1 MMKERQNQGKT
12 HSKPFSSK
20 ESSPVLLDIVSGR
33 LNKQQGVTAG
43 VVEVLL
49 SDHDASLSVAKRRST
64 SLLKKVAGL
73 DQTDVLHSTDLLSQ
87 SVQHCDA
94 EIVATLLQ
102 HADFASRSK
111 ALPVAMRTNDP
122 AKVQFVMAAG
132 ANAAPFCEEFQE
144 IVQSGSFEM
153 MHAVVAISK
162 TRGPCQSCLNVALDH
177 VVKQG
182 SFRRTQSLVHHGA
195 DVTSHGSRAL
205 LSAVQ
210 SGRADLVKVLTTEV
224 HNPNPKPSP
233 EILDTVVELAY
244 ERIHAGQPVDSDYHA
259 LELCL
264 AAGAYGKGT
273 SRTLARAIRHG
284 RFDVL
289 DMYVRQSVPA
299 FKDEDTGMPIVHA
312 AIATERSEIV
322 KSILSIG
329 LGPSR
334 NEKLEGITQALNL
347 QNHSAGL
354 AIAGLLLQSGLHG
367 DPAVSEVLLSSIKI
381 LCTCSAQVPVPMEA
395 YRNYY
400 GFVKLSLSQGAA
412 DVDHRGGE
420 SVKLAAG
427 SGLIDVL
434 DLLIQRHPSVGS
446 LNNAV
451 TPAMGVH
458 DARTRYNTVKMLLEA
473 GAHGPLVDE
482 ALTQSAKLGQ
492 DNVKLTSMILHY
504 SSVDVA
510 FGRPLVSAV
519 RSGCYEQVKTLVQ
532 LGNPSQATITASWV
546 EVQTVADVD
555 FQMMVYQLFLGT
567 GNVDQ
572 SLCDKGLVGAAAL
585 GHAGK
590 GLCELMLKHGG
601 SPKRRGGQ
609 AMAVAA
615 KSLFFETV
623 ELLSSYVNCPEIYTA
638 AFGALTDSP
647 RWLMSD
653 GHEIARL
660 LLQKGAT
667 GDVVESAFLQA
678 ARHHSMEVVE
688 LLHDHVG
695 TQAFGLALVAA
706 ASDPAR
712 WPSAS
717 DDVLGLV
724 EKLLDSGA
732 ASQYTNDVLL
742 DTVED
747 KHASD
752 GVLETIVETL
762 MTVGDGHADVNY
774 RNGEVLKIAIR
785 RGKPDLLDHI
795 LNCASDKGHLPSQ
808 VAMTEA
814 FAEAITSDRLRD
826 DSIILNMLDV
836 LVKPRSGAPFPDVRA
851 LVSNWG
857 NWAPIFCCIRMHP
870 NSPRLVKRLAKLKCD
885 MEPETYL
892 NLYDDEEVQAEP
904 ANPLLWAV
912 CCTDEHHISSETI
925 EALIKTGANVNYT
938 SKISG
943 ATPLILAAKY
953 NRGDVVAKLVDG
965 KARVSV
971 KDQFDR
977 SALFYA
983 SRVGNVDA
991 VKALT
996 KAKSRVNDGSLHEA
1010 ARELHSNVVQLLRE
1024 AGHSANYPSSDKHHD
1039 GRDALQELA
1048 LLARP
1053 TTSQKAQLED
1063 TIKAL
1068 VTRIDKEDKIK
1079 LLRDSDTPGHK
1090 NAIFLALD
1098 NQDDGCYF
1106 VCKALLD
1113 VAMWKV
1119 VKEETNTYCEL
1130 DPETGARL
1138 YVSPTMY
1145 IKLALSYGHEKYRND
1160 LLELMYRMR
1169 CPDRFFAEEGRE
1181 QPAGVVGMPE
1191 QIAKAELKRKEQE
1204 EKLMQEEAK
1213 HERNLYRKEH
1223 EAAVQREMERLNHEE
1238 KLLHQRE
1245 MEEQKRQQ
1253 AQFTHLQKRMHTA
1266 ESHGQKLEMQAQIAQ
1281 SQQRWALEKA
1291 KFEEMKKLRLNALSE
1306 SKLQREH
1313 ALKISFE
1320 KSISAQKEARQRS
1333 QNMLAQQAA
1342 KRKLVEAKKMQSLK
1356 AAEEKQKLAFKK
1368 KQNDQARGLMRAQIA
1383 NKRQGHNLQMEKVQA
1398 DQQTLRMKA
1407 AMKYFDEKS
1416 RKRIGV

>member
-1 MMKERQNQGKT
+1 MMEERQKQGKT
-12 HSKPFSSK
+12 HSKPLSSK
-20 ESSPVLLDIVSGR
+20 ESGPVLMDIVSGR
-33 LNKQQGVTAG
+33 LDKQQGVTAG

-49 SDHDASLSVAKRRST
+49 SDHDASLSVARRRSS
-64 SLLKKVAGL
+64 SLFKKVAGV
-73 DQTDVLHSTDLLSQ
+73 DQTDILHSTDLLSQ

-132 ANAAPFCEEFQE
+132 ANAAPFCEEFQR

-162 TRGPCQSCLNVALDH
+162 TRGPCQSCLNQALQH

-182 SFRRTQSLVHHGA
+182 SFRRTQSLVHNGA
-195 DVTSHGSRAL
+195 DVTSDGSRAL

-224 HNPNPKPSP
+224 HNPSPKPSP
-233 EILDTVVELAY
+233 EIFDTAVELAY
-244 ERIHAGQPVDSDYHA
+244 ERIHTGQPVDSDYHT

-284 RFDVL
+284 QFNVL
-289 DMYVRQSVPA
+289 DLYVRQSVPA
-299 FKDEDTGMPIVHA
+299 FKDEAAGLPIVHA

-322 KSILSIG
+322 KTILSIG
-329 LGPSR
+329 IGPSKSQ
-334 NEKLEGITQALNL
+334 KLQGLTQALNL
-347 QNHSAGL
+347 QNHSSGL
-354 AIAGLLLQSGLHG
+354 AIAGLLLQSGLNG
-367 DPAVSEVLLSSIKI
+367 DGAVSEALLSSIRI
-381 LCTCSAQVPVPMEA
+381 LCTVSAQVPVPMEA

-400 GFVKLSLSQGAA
+400 GFVKLFLNQRAA
-412 DVDHRGGE
+412 DVDHHGGE
-420 SVKLAAG
+420 PVKLAAG

-434 DLLIQRHPSVGS
+434 DLLIQRQPSVGT

-451 TPAMGVH
+451 ALAMGVH
-458 DARTRYNTVKMLLEA
+458 DARTRYETMKMLLEA

-492 DNVKLTSMILHY
+492 DNVKLTSMILYY

-519 RSGCYEQVKTLVQ
+519 RSGCYGQVKALVG
-532 LGNPSQATITASWV
+532 LGNPSQATITASWG

-555 FQMMVYQLFLGT
+555 FQMMVYQLFLET
-567 GNVDQ
+567 GMVGQ
-572 SLCDKGLVGAAAL
+572 TLCDKGLVGAAAL
-585 GHAGK
+585 GHGGK

-601 SPKRRGGQ
+601 SPTRLGGQ

-615 KSLFFETV
+615 KNLFFETV
-623 ELLSSYVNCPEIYTA
+623 HMLSCYVGCPEIYTA
-638 AFGALTDSP
+638 AFGALTESP
-647 RWLMSD
+647 RWLMS
-653 GHEIARL
+653 GGLSIARL

-678 ARHHSMEVVE
+678 ARHHSVDAVE
-688 LLHDHVG
+688 LLHGHVG
-695 TQAFGLALVAA
+695 SQACGLALVAM
-706 ASDPAR
+706 ASDPTK

-724 EKLLDSGA
+724 ERLLDSGA

-742 DTVED
+742 DTVEAED
-747 KHASD
+747 SSA
-752 GVLETIVETL
+752 GVAEDIVETL
-762 MTVGDGHADVNY
+762 LTVGEGHADVNY
-774 RNGEVLKIAIR
+774 RNGEVLKIVIR
-785 RGKPDLLDHI
+785 RGKIDLLDHI
-795 LNCASDKGHLPSQ
+795 LNCASEKGPAPSQ
-808 VAMTEA
+808 GSMTEA
-814 FAEAITSDRLRD
+814 FAEAITTDRLSD
-826 DSIILNMLDV
+826 DSIILKALDV
-836 LVKPRSGAPFPDVRA
+836 LVKPRSGTPLPDFRAP
-851 LVSNWG
+851 VSSWG
-857 NWAPIFCCIRMHP
+857 NRAPIFCCITMHP
-870 NSPRLVKRLAKLKCD
+870 NSPRLVKRLAKLNCD

-904 ANPLLWAV
+904 ANPLLWSV
-912 CCTDEHHISSETI
+912 CCTDENQISSDTI

-938 SKISG
+938 SQISG

-953 NRGDVVAKLVDG
+953 NRGDVVAKLVVE

-991 VKALT
+991 TKALT
-996 KAKSRVNDGSLHEA
+996 KAKSRINDGSLHEA

-1053 TTSQKAQLED
+1053 TASQTGQLED

-1068 VTRIDKEDKIK
+1068 VTRIDKEDKIQ
-1079 LLRDSDTPGHK
+1079 LLRDSNTPGHK

-1098 NQDDGCYF
+1098 NQNDGCF
-1106 VCKALLD
+1106 LVCKALLD

-1119 VKEETNTYCEL
+1119 VNEETNTYCEL
-1130 DPETGARL
+1130 HPETGARQ

-1145 IKLALSYGHEKYRND
+1145 IKLGLYYGHEKHRKA
-1160 LLELMYRMR
+1160 LLDLMYRMR
-1169 CPDRFFAEEGRE
+1169 CRDRFFAEEGRE
-1181 QPAGVVGMPE
+1181 QPLAVVGMPE
-1191 QIAKAELKRKEQE
+1191 HIAKAELKRKEQE
-1204 EKLMQEEAK
+1204 EKLMQDEAK
-1213 HERNLYRKEH
+1213 HQRNLYRKEH

-1245 MEEQKRQQ
+1245 MQEQKRQQ

-1266 ESHGQKLEMQAQIAQ
+1266 ESHGQKIEMQAQISQ
-1281 SQQRWALEKA
+1281 SQQRWAMEKA
-1291 KFEEMKKLRLNALSE
+1291 KFEEMKKLRMNALSE
-1306 SKLQREH
+1306 SKLQREQ
-1313 ALKISFE
+1313 ALKVSFE
-1320 KSISAQKEARQRS
+1320 KNISAQKEARQRS

-1368 KQNDQARGLMRAQIA
+1368 KQNDQTKGLMRAQIA
-1383 NKRQGHNLQMEKVQA
+1383 NKQEGHNLQMEKVHA

-1407 AMKYFDEKS
+1407 AMKYFDEKN
-1416 RKRIGV
+1416 RKRIGM

>member
-1 MMKERQNQGKT
+1 M
-12 HSKPFSSK
+12 
-20 ESSPVLLDIVSGR
+20 DIVSGR
-33 LNKQQGVTAG
+33 LDKQQGVTAG

-49 SDHDASLSVAKRRST
+49 SEHDASLSVARRRSS
-64 SLLKKVAGL
+64 SLFKKVAGV
-73 DQTDVLHSTDLLSQ
+73 DQTDILHSTDLLSQ

-132 ANAAPFCEEFQE
+132 ANAAPFCEEFQK

-162 TRGPCQSCLNVALDH
+162 TRGPCQSCLNVALHH

-182 SFRRTQSLVHHGA
+182 SLRRTQSLVDNGA

-210 SGRADLVKVLTTEV
+210 SGRADLVKVLTTEM
-224 HNPNPKPSP
+224 PNSSPKPSP
-233 EILDTVVELAY
+233 EIFDTAVELAY
-244 ERIHAGQPVDSDYHA
+244 ERIHKGQPVDSDYRA
-259 LELCL
+259 LELCV

-284 RFDVL
+284 QFNVL

-299 FKDEDTGMPIVHA
+299 FKDESAGMPIVHA

-322 KSILSIG
+322 KTILSIG
-329 LGPSR
+329 LGPSKSQ
-334 NEKLEGITQALNL
+334 KLEGLTQALNL
-347 QNHSAGL
+347 QNHSSGL

-367 DPAVSEVLLSSIKI
+367 DGMVSEALLSSIKL
-381 LCTCSAQVPVPMEA
+381 LCTCSAQAPEQMEA

-400 GFVKLSLSQGAA
+400 GFVKLFLNQGAA

-420 SVKLAAG
+420 PVKLAAG

-434 DLLIQRHPSVGS
+434 DLLIQRHPSVSS
-446 LNNAV
+446 LNNAIAL
-451 TPAMGVH
+451 AMGVH
-458 DARTRYNTVKMLLEA
+458 DARTRYDTVKMLVEA
-473 GAHGPLVDE
+473 GAHGALVDE

-492 DNVKLTSMILHY
+492 ENVKLTSMILYY

-519 RSGCYEQVKTLVQ
+519 RSGCYGQVKALVE

-555 FQMMVYQLFLGT
+555 FQMMVYQLFLET
-567 GNVDQ
+567 GKVDQ

-585 GHAGK
+585 GHGGK
-590 GLCELMLKHGG
+590 ELCELMLKHGG
-601 SPKRRGGQ
+601 SPTRLGGQ

-615 KSLFFETV
+615 KRLFFDTV
-623 ELLSSYVNCPEIYTA
+623 EMLSSYVNRPEIYTA

-647 RWLMSD
+647 RWLMS
-653 GHEIARL
+653 GGLSIARL
-660 LLQKGAT
+660 LLQKGAS

-678 ARHHSMEVVE
+678 ARHHSVDAVE

-695 TQAFGLALVAA
+695 TQAFGLALVAM
-706 ASDPAR
+706 ASDPSK

-724 EKLLDSGA
+724 ERLLNSGA
-732 ASQYTNDVLL
+732 SSQHTNDVLL
-742 DTVED
+742 DTVEAE
-747 KHASD
+747 HASD
-752 GVLETIVETL
+752 GVVEALVETL
-762 MTVGDGHADVNY
+762 LTVGDGHADVNY
-774 RNGEVLKIAIR
+774 RNGEVMKIAIR
-785 RGKPDLLDHI
+785 RGKPELLDLI
-795 LNCASDKGHLPSQ
+795 LNCASDNEPDPSQ
-808 VAMTEA
+808 GVMTEA
-814 FAEAITSDRLRD
+814 FAEAITTDRLKD
-826 DSIILNMLDV
+826 ESIILKMLDV
-836 LVKPRSGAPFPDVRA
+836 LVKPRSRAPLPNVRA
-851 LVSNWG
+851 LVSSWG
-857 NWAPIFCCIRMHP
+857 NWAPIFCCITMHP
-870 NSPRLVKRLAKLKCD
+870 KCPQLVKRLAKLKCD

-912 CCTDEHHISSETI
+912 CCTENKISSETI
-925 EALIKTGANVNYT
+925 EALIKTGADVNYT

-953 NRGDVVAKLVDG
+953 NRGDIVAKIVDQ

-1053 TTSQKAQLED
+1053 TASQTGQLED

-1068 VTRIDKEDKIK
+1068 VTRIDKDDKIK
-1079 LLRDSDTPGHK
+1079 LLRDSNSPGYK

-1098 NQDDGCYF
+1098 NQDDGCYL

-1119 VKEETNTYCEL
+1119 VNEESNTYCEL
-1130 DPETGARL
+1130 HPETGEKQ

-1145 IKLALSYGHEKYRND
+1145 IKLRWSYGHERYRED
-1160 LLELMYRMR
+1160 LLDLMYRMR

-1181 QPAGVVGMPE
+1181 QPLAVIGMPE
-1191 QIAKAELKRKEQE
+1191 HIAKAELKRKEQE
-1204 EKLMQEEAK
+1204 ERLIQEDAK

-1266 ESHGQKLEMQAQIAQ
+1266 ESHGQKLEMQAQISQ

-1291 KFEEMKKLRLNALSE
+1291 KFEEMKKLRMNALSE
-1306 SKLQREH
+1306 SKLQREQ

-1320 KSISAQKEARQRS
+1320 KNMSAQKEERQRR

-1368 KQNDQARGLMRAQIA
+1368 GLMRAQIA
-1383 NKRQGHNLQMEKVQA
+1383 NKRQGHNLQIEKVHA